1 MRVIGVTGGVGAG
14 KSTVLSYLKERY
26 GARLIVA
33 DEVGHQVM
41 EPGTA
46 VYKQVLERFGEEILG
61 SGGRIDRKILG
72 NLVFSDEKKRLALN
86 AIIHPAVK
94 VKILE
99 ELEAAR
105 RQEERYAVVE
115 AALFLEENYDRF
127 CDDTWYIFAE
137 ERIRRER
144 LKKSRGYTDERVSQI
159 MARQRSHEEF
169 LARCRFMIDNSGTPE
184 KTACQIDRRLQEM
197 EEYGCL
203 QAGTRQEANR

>member
-14 KSTVLSYLKERY
+14 KSTVLSYLKEKC
-26 GARLIVA
+26 GARLIFA

-41 EPGTA
+41 EPGMA
-46 VYKQVLERFGEEILG
+46 AYRQVLERFGKEILG
-61 SGGRIDRKILG
+61 SGGRIDRKTLG
-72 NLVFSDEKKRLALN
+72 NLVFSDEKERLALN

-94 VKILE
+94 ARILE

-137 ERIRRER
+137 EKIRRER

-169 LARCRFMIDNSGTPE
+169 LARCKYMIDNSGTPE
-184 KTACQIDRRLQEM
+184 ETACQIDRRLRKM
-197 EEYGCL
+197 EEYGRL
-203 QAGTRQEANR
+203 QTGGQEANR

>member
-26 GARLIVA
+26 GAKLILA

-41 EPGTA
+41 EPGTEA
-46 VYKQVLERFGEEILG
+46 YRQVLERFGKEILDP
-61 SGGRIDRKILG
+61 GGRIDRKILG
-72 NLVFSDEKKRLALN
+72 NLVFSDEGKRLTLN
-86 AIIHPAVK
+86 VIIHPAVK
-94 VKILE
+94 IRILE

-105 RQEERYAVVE
+105 RQKEKYAVVE

-169 LARCRFMIDNSGTPE
+169 LARCQYMIDNSGTPE
-184 KTACQIDRRLQEM
+184 ETACQIDRRLRET
-197 EEYGCL
+197 EEYGRL
-203 QAGTRQEANR
+203 RTGGQEANG